1 MEGNR
6 DGEKEEE
13 GEKKP
18 EMKEGGGKEKKPS
31 QLNWTKSRE
40 KKILLNGGWRL

>member
-18 EMKEGGGKEKKPS
+18 EMKEGGG
-31 QLNWTKSRE
+31 RE
-40 KKILLNGGWRL
+40 KNPHSLTGQKAERRRYY